1 MAVKNQIRKQVTN
14 ADGNQAQVVTR
25 TPLLDQGDIDEK
37 RQEILQYFHDS
48 FTLYELSLIH
58 ISEPTRPY

>member
-1 MAVKNQIRKQVTN
+1 MPVTKMSRSQVVN
-14 ADGNQAQVVTR
+14 VDGKAGQVVTR
-25 TPLLDQGDIDEK
+25 TPVISEGDVDEK

-58 ISEPTRPY
+58 I